1 LIAVI
6 FLVLAAAICLY
17 VVVGYP
23 ILLATWKRFA
33 PPVRKDLEFRTSVT
47 VLLAIYN
54 GQEFVR
60 KKLESLLALR
70 YPAELLDI
78 LVISDGSTDKS
89 EEIVESFADRKI
101 RLLRVPHGGKA
112 SALNAGLTH
121 ASGEII
127 FFTDVRQEIDPEAL
141 GQLVAN
147 FADPSVGVVTGEVQ
161 IFNAHRV
168 GQEADMDLYW
178 RYEFWA
184 RRRHSQIDST
194 LNTTGCLYAVRRSL
208 AEPIPPDT
216 LGDDLFIPQR
226 VLLRGYRII
235 VEPAAFGYDFAAIHG
250 GEFRRKL
257 RTLAGLWQTCARLP
271 RVFTNGNRM
280 RFHFFCHKVGRLA
293 VPWAVLLALA
303 ATIGLPASGSRTT
316 LLGAEIGLI
325 ALGLL
330 DRFLPS
336 GFALRRISSPANSF
350 LTMNVA
356 ALLSVLVFFVPPEK
370 LWQPTRLSAKI
381 RPTNPFSEH

>member
-1 LIAVI
+1 MLIPAI
-6 FLVLAAAICLY
+6 LLALAIAICVY

-23 ILLATWKRFA
+23 LLLVSWKRFA
-33 PPVRKDLEFRTSVT
+33 PAVRKDSEFRTTVS
-47 VLLAIYN
+47 VLLPIYN
-54 GQEFVR
+54 GEEFVQ
-60 KKLESLLALR
+60 KKLESLLAQH
-70 YPAELLDI
+70 YPPELVNI
-78 LVISDGSTDKS
+78 MVISDGSTDKS
-89 EEIVESFADRKI
+89 DEIVESFASRGV

-112 SALNAGLTH
+112 SALNAGLKF

-127 FFTDVRQEIDPEAL
+127 FLTDVRQQVDADAL

-161 IFNAHRV
+161 IFNAHKV

-216 LGDDLFIPQR
+216 LGDDLFTPQR

-235 VEPAAFGYDFAAIHG
+235 VEPKAFGHDFASIHG

-271 RVFTNGNRM
+271 LVFSRSNRM
-280 RFHFFCHKVGRLA
+280 RFHFLSHKVGRLA
-293 VPWAVLLALA
+293 VPWAVLLAFG
-303 ATIGLPASGSRTT
+303 ATIALPSSLFRTT
-316 LLGAEIGLI
+316 LLVAEIGLI

-330 DRFLPS
+330 DRFLPR
-336 GFALRRISSPANSF
+336 ALPLRRISSPANSF
-350 LTMNVA
+350 LTMNAA
-356 ALLSVLVFFVPPEK
+356 ALLSGLVFFVPPERF
-370 LWQPTRLSAKI
+370 WQPTRLSAKI
-381 RPTNPFSEH
+381 DPTNP